1 MLDDPHQAA
10 AGADQPLEHRL
21 GPAEGGR
28 RSLGRRPL
36 PAALAEA
43 DRAVGPQGPLGAV
56 VGGAG
61 GVAQALQGVH
71 KEVLHRVV
79 AVVDKDP
86 PGLGV
91 KGADPLQQALAVGVA
106 RHAAHL
112 GDLGL
117 HLDLL
122 AEQLDPVDPLHQG
135 AAQGAHRLVAH
146 KEDGAFLPPEVVLQV
161 VADAAGVAHPAG
173 RKDDLGGR
181 VRVDRPGLVA
191 GDADP
196 QPRERDGV
204 GAGVQQGLGLGV
216 KAGLVGVPENA
227 GGLDGQGA
235 VDVHREIAVAGHQV
249 FLLDLADEIEQLL
262 GAAHRKAGDDHV
274 AAPVKGALQ
283 DLHQLPD
290 VIGAGRVA
298 AVAVGGLHDDVVR
311 LGQVGGVF
319 QDGLVQVADVPRKDQ
334 LGGLVPFG
342 DPELDAGRAQQVA
355 HVGKAGLHP
364 GGKLHFPAIIHPD
377 EQADGGLGVLD
388 GVIRLHRG
396 QAGAGV
402 LAVFPLRLR
411 LLDVGG
417 VPQHDVAQAAGGPG
431 GVDPAPVA
439 LFGQQGQMA
448 AVVDVGVGQQDPVD
462 LPGGDGQGLVL
473 VDILA
478 LLHAAVDQEMQ
489 PARLQQ
495 GTAARN
501 FMVRA

>member
-1 MLDDPHQAA
+1 M
-10 AGADQPLEHRL
+10 
-21 GPAEGGR
+21 
-28 RSLGRRPL
+28 
-36 PAALAEA
+36 
-43 DRAVGPQGPLGAV
+43 
-56 VGGAG
+56 
-61 GVAQALQGVH
+61 
-71 KEVLHRVV
+71 
-79 AVVDKDP
+79 
-86 PGLGV
+86 
-91 KGADPLQQALAVGVA
+91 
-106 RHAAHL
+106 
-112 GDLGL
+112 
-117 HLDLL
+117 
-122 AEQLDPVDPLHQG
+122 
-135 AAQGAHRLVAH
+135 
-146 KEDGAFLPPEVVLQV
+146 
-161 VADAAGVAHPAG
+161 
-173 RKDDLGGR
+173 
-181 VRVDRPGLVA
+181 
-191 GDADP
+191 
-196 QPRERDGV
+196 
-204 GAGVQQGLGLGV
+204 
-216 KAGLVGVPENA
+216 
-227 GGLDGQGA
+227 
-235 VDVHREIAVAGHQV
+235 AGHQV

-298 AVAVGGLHDDVVR
+298 AVAVGGLHDDIVR

-342 DPELDAGRAQQVA
+342 DPELNAGRAQQVA

-364 GGKLHFPAIIHPD
+364 GGKLHFPAVIHPD